1 MSYQDYQTWNGNI
14 YPTYGSQSLQAA
26 NDAQGREGL
35 QDAAWVVTYYTQ
47 QQAAI
52 IGKTTVPFMSER
64 KSDAIAPAGIGENP
78 HSRLIEVE

>member
-1 MSYQDYQTWNGNI
+1 MMLRD
-14 YPTYGSQSLQAA
+14 
-26 NDAQGREGL
+26 GRASGRRV
-35 QDAAWVVTYYTQ
+35 VVTYYTQ